1 MNETFLDKIHIRD
14 LRVSC
19 VIGIFP
25 EERVKQQEIVLNIT
39 LHADLFR
46 AGTTDSIEDTVDYKR
61 VKKQVLALVADS
73 SYFLLEKLAQKVADI
88 CLEDPLVHSV
98 TVTAD
103 KPGAL
108 RYARSVAV
116 EITRSKPYAGSHG

>member
-1 MNETFLDKIHIRD
+1 MSDMYTDKIHIRD
-14 LRVSC
+14 LRASC
-19 VIGIFP
+19 IIGIFP

-39 LHADLFR
+39 LYTDLFQ
-46 AGTTDSIEDTVDYKR
+46 AGKTDAIEDTVDYTR
-61 VKKQVLALVADS
+61 VKKQVLALVAES
-73 SYFLLEKLAQKVADI
+73 SYLLLEKLAQEVADI
-88 CLEDPLVHSV
+88 CLEDPHVSRV

-116 EITRSKPYAGSHG
+116 EITRSKVNSG

>member
-14 LRVSC
+14 LCVSC

-116 EITRSKPYAGSHG
+116 EIRRSKPYAGSHG

>member
-1 MNETFLDKIHIRD
+1 MNEISLDKIHIRD
-14 LRVSC
+14 LCVSC

-25 EERVKQQEIVLNIT
+25 EERVKQQDILLNIT
-39 LHADLFR
+39 LYADLSR
-46 AGTTDSIEDTVDYKR
+46 AGNTDSIEDTVDYKR

-88 CLEDPLVHSV
+88 CLEDPLVFQV
-98 TVTAD
+98 TVIAD

-116 EITRSKPYAGSHG
+116 EITRCR